1 MTGCQRFST
10 LRKSFRK
17 ATRKSQSWATAGVS
31 GSAAVFSCVW
41 SELKDAGG
49 KLTLLSLAE
58 GTPFD
63 AGAVVHPAMIAPE
76 DGEKLSVPLGFY
88 PSHVN

>member
-1 MTGCQRFST
+1 MAVQLSFGCGLT
-10 LRKSFRK
+10 
-17 ATRKSQSWATAGVS
+17 
-31 GSAAVFSCVW
+31 
-41 SELKDAGG
+41 LKDAGG

-58 GTPFD
+58 DTPFD

-88 PSHVN
+88 PSHVS